1 MTLQYTQPLPKSF
14 DEAVANMLKC
24 QQTETQTVYQHGQ
37 SVKNFLFDIL
47 NHIRNNDEMEYQWKF
62 PEWFN
67 LYSNQ
72 IIENIYSDDILTK
85 YTIFHDIGKYY
96 VKTIDEQGKV
106 HFPNHAEVS
115 EQIWN
120 LFSED
125 KLVGKLI
132 GMDMLIHTAKSEE
145 IQSYLEKEDKST
157 ILSLLLV
164 SLCELHSNAKL
175 FGGFENSSF
184 KIKHKSLSRRGLQIC
199 KFYFEKRS

>member
-37 SVKNFLFDIL
+37 SVKEFLFDLL
-47 NHIRNNDEMEYQWKF
+47 NHVRNNDLLEFDWKL

-67 LYSNQ
+67 LYSKQ
-72 IIENIYSDDILTK
+72 IVENIHSDETLTK

-96 VKTIDEQGKV
+96 VRTVDEEGKV
-106 HFPNHAEVS
+106 HFPNHAEAS

-120 LFSED
+120 SVSED

-145 IQSYLEKEDKST
+145 IQRFLEKEEKS
-157 ILSLLLV
+157 IMLSLLLV
-164 SLCELHSNAKL
+164 SLCELHSNARL
-175 FGGFENSSF
+175 FGGMENSSF
-184 KIKHKSLSRRGLQIC
+184 KIKYKSLSRRGLQIC
-199 KFYFEKRS
+199 KFYFEKRT